1 VARTAG
7 DAARPVLSAAAERAG
22 EVASTAG
29 EVARARA
36 ADAAARLA
44 APPAAQLV
52 DASGAKTVQVPGDPD
67 HPAPIFVSL

>member
-1 VARTAG
+1 LGAPRGGGGAG
-7 DAARPVLSAAAERAG
+7 AG
-22 EVASTAG
+22 PP
-29 EVARARA
+29 
-36 ADAAARLA
+36 DAAARLA